1 MTRLRI
7 HRVVLPCSRCAL
19 LIQLCAPSSSYVP
32 FLPLLFSSY
41 CAPILLMCSSL
52 ITVLPSSR
60 CAPSH
65 CTPLLLLCSPPAVL
79 PSSQCAPLFPLC
91 PLPLYFPTPVV
102 LLSGCDP
109 LLRCALLLLCS
120 QDTSGCPIAGDTK
133 WPWRTCSPFLASLCP
148 HYPASDN
155 LDSFNCFS
163 ILIWYLSSDIGLCLL
178 RFWFVE
184 PGPVEYNFLTG
195 R

>member
-1 MTRLRI
+1 MWPGFLEKICLLLTEGCKGLALLIQMGGWGMTRLRI

-120 QDTSGCPIAGDTK
+120 QDTSGCPIAGDAR

-148 HYPASDN
+148 HYPASD
-155 LDSFNCFS
+155 
-163 ILIWYLSSDIGLCLL
+163 IWTVLTVFLS
-178 RFWFVE
+178 
-184 PGPVEYNFLTG
+184 
-195 R
+195 